1 MNLAHFIFSFS
12 RRGKRRVINF
22 FYIIILK
29 YFAKGISLGKG
40 VCFYGDN
47 YISSTDG
54 GTIKIGHNVNVCRNV
69 RIVSQNASVTIG
81 DNVYIGEG
89 SVIIAKKDIHIGDNV
104 LLGEYVVIRDQ
115 AHCTDSIPIRL
126 AGFSTSPIKIESGV
140 WVGAKATVLQGVTIC
155 EGAVI
160 GAHALVNSNIPRR
173 TLAAGIPAKVLKCY
187 E

>member
-1 MNLAHFIFSFS
+1 MNLAHYIFSFS
-12 RRGKRRVINF
+12 RRGKRSVINF
-22 FYIIILK
+22 FHITILK
-29 YFAKGISLGKG
+29 YFAKGISFGKG
-40 VCFYGDN
+40 VCFHGDN

-54 GTIKIGHNVNVCRNV
+54 GSIKFGHNVNICRNV
-69 RIVSQNASVTIG
+69 KIISQSASVTIG

-89 SVIIAKKDIHIGDNV
+89 SIIVAKQDIHIGDNV

-115 AHCTDSIPIRL
+115 SHCTDIMPIRL

-160 GAHALVNSNIPRR
+160 GAHALVNSNIPGK
-173 TLAAGIPAKVLKCY
+173 TLAAGIPAKVLKAL
-187 E
+187 